1 MKANQSRKEW
11 SHKFPLI
18 FRLFVGHVVQLM
30 SDSYWPSCRFVN
42 LTPSFSMEQFAT
54 YNKSTFG
61 HVFSFPTFDRKINV
75 YLDV

>member
-30 SDSYWPSCRFVN
+30 SDSYWPSCRFVD
-42 LTPSFSMEQFAT
+42 LTPSLSMEQFAT
-54 YNKSTFG
+54 NYKSTFG
-61 HVFSFPTFDRKINV
+61 HVFSFPTFDRKKNV
-75 YLDV
+75 SPDV